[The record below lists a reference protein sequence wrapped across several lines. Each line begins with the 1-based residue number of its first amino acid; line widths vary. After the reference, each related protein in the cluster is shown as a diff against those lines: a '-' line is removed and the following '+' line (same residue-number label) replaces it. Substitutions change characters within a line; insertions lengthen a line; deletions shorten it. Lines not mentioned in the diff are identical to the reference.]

1 MHLFPILLFLWVGKT
16 AVPIILY
23 AVYCIGTNVGPCQ
36 KGYDM
41 NKEVPRRCKHGG
53 CRNLT
58 TNISGYCDQHSD
70 DISKYRQSS
79 SKRGYGYKWRKAR
92 ERHLQLYPFV
102 KNARGRVSL
111 RCLRPMLTTL
121 CRIRGSQNT
130 HRRTVGNNQ
139 WFAFV
144 IS

>member
-1 MHLFPILLFLWVGKT
+1 MMHLFPILLFLWAGKT

-23 AVYCIGTNVGPCQ
+23 AMYCIGTNVGPCQ

-92 ERHLQLYPFV
+92 ERHLQLYPFCEECKRQGKPAV
-102 KNARGRVSL
+102 LATDVDHIVPHKGEPSNSK
-111 RCLRPMLTTL
+111 
-121 CRIRGSQNT
+121 
-130 HRRTVGNNQ
+130 H
-139 WFAFV
+139 
-144 IS
+144 